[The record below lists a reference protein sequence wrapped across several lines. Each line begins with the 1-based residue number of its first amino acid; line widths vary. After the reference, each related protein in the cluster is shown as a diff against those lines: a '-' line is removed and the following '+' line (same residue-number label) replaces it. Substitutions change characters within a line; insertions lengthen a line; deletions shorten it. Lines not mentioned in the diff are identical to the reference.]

1 MRLLISMRQLII
13 FSLISAFVAGYIA
26 SGITM
31 SVGASYEKSLEVI
44 EVEVTGYSPSPHI
57 TDSTP
62 FQMASGRIAKPSELE
77 QLKYVALSRDLLK
90 EYNVKWGDTVWISFE
105 VQDKMGKKAEQGAD
119 VFFRSLD
126 LAKKFGR
133 QNRTVIIERR

>member
-1 MRLLISMRQLII
+1 MRLLII

-26 SGITM
+26 GGITM
-31 SVGASYEKSLEVI
+31 SVEASYEKSLEVI

-62 FQMASGRIAKPSELE
+62 FQMASGRIANPGELE
-77 QLKYVALSRDLLK
+77 QLKFVALSRDLLK
-90 EYNVKWGDTVWISFE
+90 EYNVKYGDKIWILFE
-105 VQDKMGKKAEQGAD
+105 VQDKMGSKAEQSID

-126 LAKKFGR
+126 LARKFGR
-133 QNRTVIIERR
+133 QNRTIIIERR

>member
-1 MRLLISMRQLII
+1 MRLLIIILI
-13 FSLISAFVAGYIA
+13 ISAFVAGYIA

-31 SVGASYEKSLEVI
+31 SVGASYERNLEVI

-77 QLKYVALSRDLLK
+77 QLRFVALSRDLLK
-90 EYNVKWGDTVWISFE
+90 EYNVKWGDKIWISFD
-105 VQDKMGKKAEQGAD
+105 VQDKMGPKAEQGVD
-119 VFFRSLD
+119 VFFRNID
-126 LAKKFGR
+126 LARKFGR
-133 QNRTVIIERR
+133 QNRTIIIERR

>member
-1 MRLLISMRQLII
+1 MRLLII
-13 FSLISAFVAGYIA
+13 FLLISAFVAGYIA

-31 SVGASYEKSLEVI
+31 SVEASYDRQLEVI

-77 QLKYVALSRDLLK
+77 QLKFVALSRDLLK

-105 VQDKMGKKAEQGAD
+105 VQDKMGSKAEQGAD
-119 VFFRSLD
+119 VFFRNIG
-126 LAKKFGR
+126 LARKFGR
-133 QNRTVIIERR
+133 QNRTIIIERR

>member
-1 MRLLISMRQLII
+1 MRLLII

-31 SVGASYEKSLEVI
+31 SVGASYERNLEVI

-62 FQMASGRIAKPSELE
+62 FEMASGKVASPQSLERIE
-77 QLKYVALSRDLLK
+77 YVALSRDLFT
-90 EYNVKWGDTVWISFE
+90 EYNIKYGDKIWISFD
-105 VQDKMGKKAEQGAD
+105 VQDKMGPKAEQGVD

-133 QNRTVIIERR
+133 QNRTIIVERR

>member
-31 SVGASYEKSLEVI
+31 SVKAEYDRQLEVI
-44 EVEVTGYSPSPHI
+44 EVEVTAYSPSPNQ
-57 TDSTP
+57 TQGNP
-62 FQMASGRIAKPSELE
+62 FQMASGRIAKPGELE
-77 QLKYVALSRDLLK
+77 QLKFVALSRDLLK

-105 VQDKMGKKAEQGAD
+105 VQDKMGKKAKKGAD
-119 VFFRSLD
+119 VFFRNID
-126 LAKKFGR
+126 LARKFGR
-133 QNRTVIIERR
+133 QNRTIIIERK